1 MIRFQRL
8 QTIGRQI
15 VREEERFVS
24 TSSCRNKSFRKMYQ
38 EFWTP
43 QPITKPPY
51 GHFTQVG
58 DPVLRRKAAEVP
70 EDQIHSKEVN
80 YIIEQML
87 YVLKKFDCVGVAAPQ
102 IGISLRII
110 VMEFRE
116 ELKDKFSKVVC
127 EARKMSTLPLTVL
140 INPTMTVTNYEKHK
154 HPEGCM
160 CVRGYSAEVERY
172 NSVLISGKDQS
183 GSDKKFKLSG
193 WNARIAQH
201 EMDHLDG
208 KLYIDR
214 MDPSTFTCTIWETV
228 NAKSGRVEIPFY
240 K

>member
-1 MIRFQRL
+1 MQL
-8 QTIGRQI
+8 QI
-15 VREEERFVS
+15 VRLLTWKIANQGKRFIT
-24 TSSCRNKSFRKMYQ
+24 TSNRKEKTFRKLYQ
-38 EFWTP
+38 EFWSP
-43 QPITKPPY
+43 KSIHNPPY
-51 GHFTQVG
+51 EHFTQIG
-58 DPVLRRKAAEVP
+58 DPVLRTKAAEVP
-70 EDQIHSKEVN
+70 GDLINSKEVEH
-80 YIIEQML
+80 IVEKMIK
-87 YVLKKFDCVGVAAPQ
+87 VLRKFDCVGVAAPQ

-116 ELKDKFSKVVC
+116 GLIDILPKPVY
-127 EARKMSTLPLTVL
+127 EARKMSTLPLTVV
-140 INPTMTVTNYEKHK
+140 INPTLTVTNYEKHK

-160 CVRGYSAEVERY
+160 SVRGYSAEVERFH
-172 NSVLISGKDQS
+172 SVMLKGKNLSGVENKVE
-183 GSDKKFKLSG
+183 LSG

-214 MDPSTFTCTIWETV
+214 MDSSTFICTCWETV